1 MNLGHHDIKSGSSSG
16 PFDSRYRGALE
27 TVRSPC
33 FPKRKQ
39 LEVELGIFFQHL
51 SMYYVFI
58 VKTHRQMSSELKI
71 CTFSPPVHEN

>member
-1 MNLGHHDIKSGSSSG
+1 MKGGMNLGHHDIMSGSSSD

-39 LEVELGIFFQHL
+39 LEVELGIFFPAFKHVLCFYSENTQAD
-51 SMYYVFI
+51 VF
-58 VKTHRQMSSELKI
+58 
-71 CTFSPPVHEN
+71 